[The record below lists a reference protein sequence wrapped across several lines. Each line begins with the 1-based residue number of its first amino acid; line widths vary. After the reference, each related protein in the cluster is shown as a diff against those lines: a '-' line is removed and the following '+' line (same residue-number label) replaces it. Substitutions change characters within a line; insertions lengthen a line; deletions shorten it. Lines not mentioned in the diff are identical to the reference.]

1 MVAATA
7 ITFLWPNPCCW
18 LIMSLLIRSATHD
31 DVETIADFNCR
42 LAAETENKTLDGDT
56 ILAGVRNALSLTDE
70 VTYFVAE
77 SNDEVIGQLMLTREW
92 SDWRNGWMYWLQSVY
107 VHDEHRGAGVFR
119 SLLEHAAQKLKE
131 RKDVVGIR
139 LYVEKE
145 NTGAQETYRRL
156 GFSEPG
162 YSVMEMNIR

>member
-1 MVAATA
+1 MSHVGLEIRNFLGWSNPRKFRRMLFREKLTNIWLVGTSFGGIHNIAQPAGAKAAA
-7 ITFLWPNPCCW
+7 
-18 LIMSLLIRSATHD
+18 A
-31 DVETIADFNCR
+31 A
-42 LAAETENKTLDGDT
+42 AAEADQDGASKLPEIIIPTSNVGHAVQSLSREN
-56 ILAGVRNALSLTDE
+56 
-70 VTYFVAE
+70 
-77 SNDEVIGQLMLTREW
+77 VIDHWGH
-92 SDWRNGWMYWLQSVY
+92 Y

-139 LYVEKE
+139 LYVEKQ
-145 NTGAQETYRRL
+145 NTVAQETYRRL